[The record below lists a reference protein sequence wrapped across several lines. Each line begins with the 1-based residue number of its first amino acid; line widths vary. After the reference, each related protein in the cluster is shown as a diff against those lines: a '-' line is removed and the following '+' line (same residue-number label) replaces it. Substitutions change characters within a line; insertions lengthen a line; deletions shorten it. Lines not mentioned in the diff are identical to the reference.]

1 MIMSRIY
8 AVVVMCICVL
18 SADVLSAREVI
29 VTGKVFDHLTR
40 EALVGARVCLV
51 NPADSAVITDGFASR
66 VSINDNDTVYSSEFD
81 LSIPDNSRDYAL
93 CISDI
98 DHQDYHISLPKSS
111 LQTPLLNLGNIYL
124 RKNVRNLSEVT
135 VTASKVKFYNK
146 GDTIVYNADAFNL
159 AEGSMLDA
167 LIRQLPGVQLHSDGR
182 IYINGR
188 FVDNLVLNGKDFFK
202 GDNSIMLE
210 NIGAYTVKNVKV
222 YERLNAID
230 SFIGEAVTGD
240 KELVMDVRLKKD
252 YMDSWL
258 GNFKA
263 GGGTSGR
270 YAGQGYAAR
279 LTPRSRVSMFANLN
293 NVNESRK
300 PGEGVM
306 EWSPSKMGT
315 GTRKTLS
322 GGIDY
327 FYDLPDNIWK
337 TKGNLVVK
345 RVDNTDETSAA
356 HTNFT
361 FPSYTY
367 LYSHNAIRQ
376 RNLEISTNHEIRME
390 RETLLWWIT
399 PSFGY
404 KKWNAHAGNTEA
416 TFDSEQSDWSAAF
429 IKDIYE
435 NRMQDSG
442 LVNRK
447 LSETGTA
454 GHNINYDMQ
463 TGIVYRIPRSFDVA
477 RLEGSFTGFAA
488 HETRHESLLLNFAN
502 APGMDKFSR
511 RRFDNYPS
519 RDMSLS
525 LETSYVHMLAKG
537 TALTCRYS
545 FSHRKRRDA
554 SRLSSLDTIPGDH
567 TLLPSFFEGGAL
579 LPDFDNSYALSET
592 VNTHTV
598 SPELSAK
605 FHPKG
610 GELWIQLS
618 FPILIS
624 DDRLK
629 YHRGATDADKRR
641 TSVLFE
647 QKRNSLIRYKYLE
660 SSWFAT
666 ATYTTKAPDLLA
678 MIDFTDTT
686 NPLVITKGNPDLK
699 NSGTLR
705 VSASYSLS
713 KPRKRFYL
721 SFGFDYE
728 SVANALAKGY
738 SYDMETGIKTYKTV
752 NVNGNRNITGNNYVS
767 WEFGKRRMFSIVNI
781 LTADF
786 NRSVDMLGVD
796 ANSYLNIVH
805 RKTLKENLS
814 LGLSKSGQKLT
825 LTGNIDFSNY
835 SGDNEAFS
843 SFDALEFHYGLQG
856 LFKFPRGFGLQTDF
870 MVYSRRGFQDTA
882 LNTDN
887 YVWNARATY
896 SILKGN
902 LIFTLDG
909 YDILHNLTNVF
920 YSVNAQGRTE
930 TIRTVLPRY
939 FMLGVQWKF
948 NSKK

>member
-1 MIMSRIY
+1 M
-8 AVVVMCICVL
+8 
-18 SADVLSAREVI
+18 
-29 VTGKVFDHLTR
+29 
-40 EALVGARVCLV
+40 
-51 NPADSAVITDGFASR
+51 
-66 VSINDNDTVYSSEFD
+66 
-81 LSIPDNSRDYAL
+81 
-93 CISDI
+93 
-98 DHQDYHISLPKSS
+98 
-111 LQTPLLNLGNIYL
+111 
-124 RKNVRNLSEVT
+124 
-135 VTASKVKFYNK
+135 
-146 GDTIVYNADAFNL
+146 
-159 AEGSMLDA
+159 
-167 LIRQLPGVQLHSDGR
+167 
-182 IYINGR
+182 
-188 FVDNLVLNGKDFFK
+188 
-202 GDNSIMLE
+202 
-210 NIGAYTVKNVKV
+210 
-222 YERLNAID
+222 
-230 SFIGEAVTGD
+230 
-240 KELVMDVRLKKD
+240 
-252 YMDSWL
+252 
-258 GNFKA
+258 
-263 GGGTSGR
+263 
-270 YAGQGYAAR
+270 
-279 LTPRSRVSMFANLN
+279 
-293 NVNESRK
+293 
-300 PGEGVM
+300 
-306 EWSPSKMGT
+306 
-315 GTRKTLS
+315 
-322 GGIDY
+322 
-327 FYDLPDNIWK
+327 
-337 TKGNLVVK
+337 
-345 RVDNTDETSAA
+345 
-356 HTNFT
+356 
-361 FPSYTY
+361 
-367 LYSHNAIRQ
+367 
-376 RNLEISTNHEIRME
+376 
-390 RETLLWWIT
+390 
-399 PSFGY
+399 
-404 KKWNAHAGNTEA
+404 
-416 TFDSEQSDWSAAF
+416 
-429 IKDIYE
+429 
-435 NRMQDSG
+435 
-442 LVNRK
+442 
-447 LSETGTA
+447 
-454 GHNINYDMQ
+454 
-463 TGIVYRIPRSFDVA
+463 
-477 RLEGSFTGFAA
+477 
-488 HETRHESLLLNFAN
+488 
-502 APGMDKFSR
+502 
-511 RRFDNYPS
+511 
-519 RDMSLS
+519 
-525 LETSYVHMLAKG
+525 
-537 TALTCRYS
+537 
-545 FSHRKRRDA
+545 
-554 SRLSSLDTIPGDH
+554 
-567 TLLPSFFEGGAL
+567 
-579 LPDFDNSYALSET
+579 
-592 VNTHTV
+592 
-598 SPELSAK
+598 SAK

-660 SSWFAT
+660 STWFAT